1 MACNINRLKTRRD
14 EGRACSP
21 CDDAYPQTR
30 VLTRCPHTQSPG
42 PLISVFIFDIKLHGG
57 AIMATMSLPE
67 EGGIMELK
75 FSKRVLIIAVWV
87 LLAEA
92 QY

>member
-21 CDDAYPQTR
+21 CDDAYRQTR
-30 VLTRCPHTQSPG
+30 VFARCPHTQSLG

-67 EGGIMELK
+67 EEGHNGTEIFKKGPYNCCLGP
-75 FSKRVLIIAVWV
+75 SC
-87 LLAEA
+87 
-92 QY
+92 